1 MQEFSQEEAAG
12 VVVGRESCDRTGV
25 RNYGIDEDIGNVRC
39 IKPVAQFLGFLDE
52 GRADDNGVGFLVG
65 DAVECGFAGIYVVLV
80 VVGVVAG
87 DIDVR
92 ILFDGVLD
100 TRLDGTPVLSGTG
113 DGGGDSDP
121 ESLSA
126 GDGRDVEVELVV
138 YFASTRSTDSRLVR
152 ETLPRLCRIRST
164 VPAETP
170 AIFAIS
176 LIFIFCRT
184 ICICLSGFIRCKFI
198 TNYFAFQKK
207 WLHLQGVYEHSWLKS
222 CEEAGDWR
230 VYDFEYL

>member
-138 YFASTRSTDSRLVR
+138 YFGQYPLHGFPARPGDVAPVVQDSVDGPGGDAGHLCNIFDFYLLPYHLYLSFRIHPLQIYHKLFCFSKKMVTFARCVR
-152 ETLPRLCRIRST
+152 TQL
-164 VPAETP
+164 AEK
-170 AIFAIS
+170 
-176 LIFIFCRT
+176 L
-184 ICICLSGFIRCKFI
+184 
-198 TNYFAFQKK
+198 
-207 WLHLQGVYEHSWLKS
+207 
-222 CEEAGDWR
+222 
-230 VYDFEYL
+230 